1 MTFFLIYSL
10 KLHETPPA
18 LSRFSCCMP
27 VFSIL
32 IDIIELTCY
41 ININLKTDTDTNG
54 GSLTEFYYAGTAL
67 LKPDIIL

>member
-1 MTFFLIYSL
+1 MKHLPLYHVFLV
-10 KLHETPPA
+10 A
-18 LSRFSCCMP
+18 MP

-67 LKPDIIL
+67 LKSDIIL